1 MRALLPVAGPVPDL
15 HDAYASDWLEPGG
28 IRVNFVS
35 SADGAVALQGRSRGL
50 QTPGDNQVFAVLRDL
65 ADVVLVGAGTARDEG
80 YRPVVP
86 DERRQAA
93 RERFG
98 LAPLLPIALVSAR
111 LDLDVSGPLFTG
123 DERSARTIVI
133 THAATSIEKRRQLEE
148 VADVIVAG
156 ADSVDFTSARDQLA
170 KRGLTRVLSEGG
182 PSLFGRLL
190 AHQVVDELCLTVS
203 PLLAGAG
210 SGRIVAG
217 EPWPDD
223 FVPNL
228 SLHTLLEEDHALFYR
243 YRVLTNP
250 GV

>member
-1 MRALLPVAGPVPDL
+1 MRALLPVAGPVTDL
-15 HDAYASDWLEPGG
+15 HEAYASDWLEAGG
-28 IRVNFVS
+28 IRVNFVA
-35 SADGAVALQGRSRGL
+35 SADGAVALQGRSGGL

-86 DERRQAA
+86 NQRRQTA
-93 RERFG
+93 RARFG

-111 LDLDVSGPLFTG
+111 LDLDPTGPLFTG

-133 THAATSIEKRRQLEE
+133 THGATPTDKREQLAE
-148 VADVIVAG
+148 VAEVIVAG
-156 ADSVDFTSARDQLA
+156 AEAVDLVSARDQLTE
-170 KRGLTRVLSEGG
+170 RGLTRVLNEGG

-190 AHQVVDELCLTVS
+190 ANQVVDELCLTVS

-210 SGRIVAG
+210 AGRIVAG
-217 EPWPDD
+217 EPWPPD

-228 SLHTLLEEDHALFYR
+228 SLRTLLEEDHALFYR
-243 YRVLTNP
+243 YRVLPNR